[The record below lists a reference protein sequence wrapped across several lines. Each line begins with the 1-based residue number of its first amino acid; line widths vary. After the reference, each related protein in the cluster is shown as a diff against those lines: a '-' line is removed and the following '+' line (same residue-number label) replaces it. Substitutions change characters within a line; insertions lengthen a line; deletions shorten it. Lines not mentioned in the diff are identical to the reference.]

1 MRKEKR
7 MQTRRVCEKEDRTR
21 KGNRERRKRRK
32 TENRKVTADGIHDT
46 ILCIRKRPAVRIMT
60 RKVLCWIVA
69 AVLLVFMIPVVGA
82 DDWSNSILDFYH
94 GALKHSRLLENTFS
108 ISGRKDVIEELQKE
122 SSVYD
127 GRIKLADVLT
137 QAGMTGSFTY
147 TVYDD
152 KIKLSDIEYYA
163 GWTILNRWE
172 RGEEDRLSKREKETL
187 NEALRICDGAEGTDL
202 EKERYIYDA
211 LCERITYETGEKSG
225 EEKDCAIGALLN
237 GRADCDGYADAMMLC
252 CGLSGIPCRYIHG
265 EARQRAADDDIS
277 HLWNAVWAGDCWLM
291 CDVTW
296 GDHGGE
302 PEYLFFNIG
311 TEDASASY
319 RWDPDTLFTPVAENA
334 IFEKHLMADQQPR
347 TVTKAEDAAAATADA
362 AAAGERRFTLFCPK
376 EILWETDADRFWEM
390 LGQGGIESC
399 SYIACGRLIEFSGV
413 VYR

>member
-1 MRKEKR
+1 
-7 MQTRRVCEKEDRTR
+7 
-21 KGNRERRKRRK
+21 
-32 TENRKVTADGIHDT
+32 
-46 ILCIRKRPAVRIMT
+46 
-60 RKVLCWIVA
+60 
-69 AVLLVFMIPVVGA
+69 
-82 DDWSNSILDFYH
+82 
-94 GALKHSRLLENTFS
+94 
-108 ISGRKDVIEELQKE
+108 
-122 SSVYD
+122 
-127 GRIKLADVLT
+127 
-137 QAGMTGSFTY
+137 
-147 TVYDD
+147 
-152 KIKLSDIEYYA
+152 
-163 GWTILNRWE
+163 
-172 RGEEDRLSKREKETL
+172 
-187 NEALRICDGAEGTDL
+187 
-202 EKERYIYDA
+202 
-211 LCERITYETGEKSG
+211 
-225 EEKDCAIGALLN
+225 
-237 GRADCDGYADAMMLC
+237 MMLC

-265 EARQRAADDDIS
+265 EAWQRAADDDTS

-376 EILWETDADRFWEM
+376 DILWETDADRFWEM